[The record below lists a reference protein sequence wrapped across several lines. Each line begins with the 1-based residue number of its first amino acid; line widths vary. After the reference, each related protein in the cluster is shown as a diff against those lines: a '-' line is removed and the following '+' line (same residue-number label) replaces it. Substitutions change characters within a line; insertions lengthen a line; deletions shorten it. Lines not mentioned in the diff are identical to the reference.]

1 MKTLVIFLMVAA
13 IFVSADAFAVEMSDL
28 MPVLKQVK
36 KDINSTLSE
45 IDKDLKAAAKSLSVV
60 DLKSDD
66 ARKILNG
73 LRKFRP
79 YVVADIIT
87 NADGVNITIEP
98 EEYRK
103 YEDSESKN
111 IPHIVQLLKAK
122 KPALSDA
129 YTTTED
135 IDAVSIGYPIFSD
148 KGELLGAVRMLI
160 KHEVFLKPLADNKPC
175 KVWLMQPNGLIIYD
189 PDTEEIGRNIFT
201 DPIYKPFED
210 LKSFSKTVA
219 LSNSG
224 AGSYDF
230 YAGGITDK
238 TLVKKVAVWG
248 TAGLYGTEWRV
259 VVMEIQEPVEVKPPE
274 TKPAEAKQ
282 PGK

>member
-1 MKTLVIFLMVAA
+1 MKKLVILVTAVAVLA
-13 IFVSADAFAVEMSDL
+13 AAGVFAAEITDL

-36 KDINSTLSE
+36 KGINATLLE
-45 IDKDLKAAAKSLSVV
+45 LDKDLKAAAKNLSAL
-60 DLKSDD
+60 DLKGDD

-79 YVVADIIT
+79 YIVAGIIT

-103 YEDSESKN
+103 YEESESKN
-111 IPHIVQLLKAK
+111 MEHIISLLRGK
-122 KPALSDA
+122 KPSLSDV

-135 IDAVSIGYPIFSD
+135 IDAVSMGYPIFSD
-148 KGELLGAVRMLI
+148 KGELLGAVRILLR
-160 KHEVFLKPLADNKPC
+160 HEVFLKPLADNKPC
-175 KVWLMQPNGLIIYD
+175 KVWIMQPNGLIIYD
-189 PDTEEIGRNIFT
+189 PDTEEIGKNIFT

-210 LKSFSKTVA
+210 LRSFSKTVA
-219 LSNSG
+219 LSNNG

-230 YAGGITDK
+230 YAGGLVDK
-238 TLVKKVAVWG
+238 KLVKKVAVWD
-248 TAGLYGTEWRV
+248 TVGLYGTEWRV
-259 VVMEIQEPVEVKPPE
+259 VAMEIQEPVEM
-274 TKPAEAKQ
+274 PAGEKQ

>member
-1 MKTLVIFLMVAA
+1 MKNLAIFFIVAA
-13 IFVSADAFAVEMSDL
+13 IFTGANASAVEMSDL

-36 KDINSTLSE
+36 KDINTTLSE
-45 IDKDLKAAAKSLSVV
+45 IDKDLKAAAKSLSAV

-79 YVVADIIT
+79 YVVAEIIT
-87 NADGVNITIEP
+87 NPDGVNITIEP

-103 YEDSESKN
+103 YEESESKN
-111 IPHIVQLLKAK
+111 ISHIVKLLKDK
-122 KPALSDA
+122 QPALSDV
-129 YTTTED
+129 YTTTEG
-135 IDAVSIGYPIFSD
+135 IDAVSVGYPIFSD
-148 KGELLGAVRMLI
+148 KGELLGAVRMLV
-160 KHEVFLKPLADNKPC
+160 KHEMFLKPLADGKPC
-175 KVWLMQPNGLIIYD
+175 KVWIMQPNGLIIYD
-189 PDTEEIGRNIFT
+189 PDTEEIGKNIFT
-201 DPIYKPFED
+201 DPLYKPFED

-230 YAGGITDK
+230 YAGGLEDK
-238 TLVKKVAVWG
+238 TLAKKIAVWD
-248 TAGLYGTEWRV
+248 TVGLYGTEWRV
-259 VVMEIQEPVEVKPPE
+259 VAMEIQEPVEVKP
-274 TKPAEAKQ
+274 AEVKQ